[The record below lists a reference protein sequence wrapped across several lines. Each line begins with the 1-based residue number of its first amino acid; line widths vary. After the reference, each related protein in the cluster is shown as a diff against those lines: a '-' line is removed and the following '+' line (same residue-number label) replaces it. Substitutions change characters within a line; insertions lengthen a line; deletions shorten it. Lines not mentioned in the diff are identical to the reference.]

1 MWTVWNDGK
10 EIKSLF
16 NISMIYYIIMKKFFK
31 TEVQSNNNYE
41 TVQSNKQCRSHQYCL
56 TVFDNVFLEK

>member
-1 MWTVWNDGK
+1 
-10 EIKSLF
+10 
-16 NISMIYYIIMKKFFK
+16 MKKFFK